1 MKTLD
6 LATMENIQGG
16 GGCTSCGGLTLNA
29 SLLLLL
35 GLGGCGLLGL
45 GLGISIGTGTGC
57 C

>member
-16 GGCTSCGGLTLNA
+16 SGCSSCGGLNI

-35 GLGGCGLLGL
+35 SLGGCGLLGL
-45 GLGISIGTGTGC
+45 GLGIGIGL
-57 C
+57 

>member
-16 GGCTSCGGLTLNA
+16 TGCRSCGLSA
-29 SLLLLL
+29 SLILLL

-45 GLGISIGTGTGC
+45 SLGLGISVGC

>member
-16 GGCTSCGGLTLNA
+16 SGCTSCGLSA
-29 SLLLLL
+29 SLILLLS
-35 GLGGCGLLGL
+35 LGGCGLLGL
-45 GLGISIGTGTGC
+45 GLGIGINTGC

>member
-16 GGCTSCGGLTLNA
+16 GGCSSCGGLNI

-35 GLGGCGLLGL
+35 GLGGCSLLGL
-45 GLGISIGTGTGC
+45 GLGISIGL
-57 C
+57 